1 MSHFSRLKTQIVE
14 KEFLLQALQ
23 DMGYTVEE
31 GELEVQGFGGKAT
44 PVSVRASKPNSY
56 DIGFRQK
63 AGRYEIVADWWGV
76 AGTNQKDFRDQLAQR
91 YAYRVTLAKLEAQG
105 FSLVNEETGE
115 KGQVRLVL
123 RRSV

>member
-31 GELEVQGFGGKAT
+31 GELEVQGFGGKAKQ
-44 PVSVRASKPNSY
+44 VEVRAMKPHSY
-56 DIGFRQK
+56 DIGFHK
-63 AGRYEIVADWWGV
+63 KGDHYEIVADWWGV
-76 AGTNQKDFRDQLAQR
+76 TGTNQKDFRDRLMQR
-91 YAYRVTLAKLEAQG
+91 YAYRVTLSKLEAQG
-105 FSLVNEETGE
+105 FSLVNEEAGE

-123 RRSV
+123 RRSA